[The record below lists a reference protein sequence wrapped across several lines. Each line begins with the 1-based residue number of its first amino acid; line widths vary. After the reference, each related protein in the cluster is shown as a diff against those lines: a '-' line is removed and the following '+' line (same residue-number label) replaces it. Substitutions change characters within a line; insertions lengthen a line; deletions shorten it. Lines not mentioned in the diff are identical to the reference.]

1 MTNADPRAYA
11 PATSPGYTP
20 ADSPGYA
27 PRTATPH
34 PYDTTT
40 TPTSTSHTP
49 QAPARRGSR
58 NTPAQQPRLVV
69 AARPPRDEEVKLLPV
84 RGPRHER
91 HLLEADEL
99 DALSLPVGDDGVVIG
114 TDPNNRPAVLGLFR
128 PRAVDA
134 ALVGGSY
141 LAQLIALRA
150 VATGARIV
158 IETARPEL
166 WSALAQ
172 NAGGGQPVVA
182 IVPVRRVGALG
193 AAAASPVLLI
203 RDCGAR
209 PPRLA
214 QPKTPWQTTLTLLP
228 FLDSAYAGQLV
239 GADLV
244 ALQRISPQEAQLA
257 ARVIRLGVE
266 DIQALPGLPDELT
279 LWSARHGR
287 QYVYGMP
294 TQLEAGL
301 LGNPRRVD

>member
-1 MTNADPRAYA
+1 MTA
-11 PATSPGYTP
+11 PDFRGTAPNSRGTAP
-20 ADSPGYA
+20 DSRGYA
-27 PRTATPH
+27 SPTAPR
-34 PYDTTT
+34 PYDTSAYQTPRGTT
-40 TPTSTSHTP
+40 
-49 QAPARRGSR
+49 RGR
-58 NTPAQQPRLVV
+58 TPAPQPRLVV
-69 AARPPRDEEVKLLPV
+69 AARPPRDEEIRLLPV

-128 PRAVDA
+128 PRPVDS

-141 LAQLIALRA
+141 VAQLLALRA

-182 IVPVRRVGALG
+182 VVPVRRVGALG
-193 AAAASPVLLI
+193 ATAVSPVLLI

-214 QPKTPWQTTLTLLP
+214 QPKTAWQTTLTLLP
-228 FLDSAYAGQLV
+228 FLDPAYAGQLV

-266 DIQALPGLPDELT
+266 DVQALPGLPDELT

-301 LGNPRRVD
+301 LGNPRRMD

>member
-1 MTNADPRAYA
+1 MTDADPRGYA
-11 PATSPGYTP
+11 RTTTQRPQDARTP
-20 ADSPGYA
+20 A
-27 PRTATPH
+27 PR
-34 PYDTTT
+34 PYDPTIPANPGGPRP
-40 TPTSTSHTP
+40 TPG
-49 QAPARRGSR
+49 RSR
-58 NTPAQQPRLVV
+58 NAPTPQPRLVV
-69 AARPPRDEEVKLLPV
+69 AARPPRDEEVRLLPV

-114 TDPNNRPAVLGLFR
+114 EDPNRRPAVLGLFR
-128 PRAVDA
+128 PRALDS

-141 LAQLIALRA
+141 LAQLVALRA

-166 WSALAQ
+166 WSTLAQ

-182 IVPVRRVGALG
+182 LVPVRRVGALG
-193 AAAASPVLLI
+193 ATAASPVLLI

-228 FLDSAYAGQLV
+228 FLDPAYAGQLG

-257 ARVIRLGVE
+257 ARVLRIGVE
-266 DIQALPGLPDELT
+266 DVQALPGLPDELT
-279 LWSARHGR
+279 LWCARHGGR
-287 QYVYGMP
+287 QYVYGTP

-301 LGNPRRVD
+301 LGAPRRVD

>member
-1 MTNADPRAYA
+1 MTAPNQPYA
-11 PATSPGYTP
+11 RTP
-20 ADSPGYA
+20 APSPTLN
-27 PRTATPH
+27 PSSPL
-34 PYDTTT
+34 
-40 TPTSTSHTP
+40 TPTLTSQSPYSQPSQPPPSH
-49 QAPARRGSR
+49 SH
-58 NTPAQQPRLVV
+58 QPRLLV

-91 HLLEADEL
+91 HLLTADEL
-99 DALSLPVGDDGVVIG
+99 NALSLPVGDDGVVIG
-114 TDPNNRPAVLGLFR
+114 TDPNNQPAVLGLFR
-128 PRAVDA
+128 PRPVDA

-166 WSALAQ
+166 WAALAQ

-193 AAAASPVLLI
+193 ASAASPVLLI

-228 FLDSAYAGQLV
+228 FLDPAYAAQLA

-244 ALQRISPQEAQLA
+244 ALQRISPQESQLA
-257 ARVIRLGVE
+257 GRVIRLGVE
-266 DIQALPGLPDELT
+266 DVQALPGLPDELT

-287 QYVYGMP
+287 QYVYSMP
-294 TQLEAGL
+294 SQLEAGL
-301 LGNPRRVD
+301 LGTPRRVD

>member
-1 MTNADPRAYA
+1 MSATEPR
-11 PATSPGYTP
+11 
-20 ADSPGYA
+20 GYA
-27 PRTATPH
+27 RTSAPR
-34 PYDTTT
+34 PYDANASQHQN
-40 TPTSTSHTP
+40 PPGPSRGRNAPTP
-49 QAPARRGSR
+49 Q
-58 NTPAQQPRLVV
+58 QRLVV
-69 AARPPRDEEVKLLPV
+69 AARPTRDEEVKLLPV

-99 DALSLPVGDDGVVIG
+99 NALSLPVGDDGVVIG
-114 TDPNNRPAVLGLFR
+114 TDPNNQPAVVGLFR
-128 PRAVDA
+128 PRPVDG
-134 ALVGGSY
+134 ALVAGSY

-150 VATGARIV
+150 VAVGARIV

-166 WSALAQ
+166 WSPLAQ

-182 IVPVRRVGALG
+182 VVPVRRVGALG
-193 AAAASPVLLI
+193 ATATSPVLLI

-214 QPKTPWQTTLTLLP
+214 QPKTAWQTTLTLLP
-228 FLDSAYAGQLV
+228 FLDPAYAGQLV

-244 ALQRISPQEAQLA
+244 ALQRISPQEAQFA

-266 DIQALPGLPDELT
+266 DVQTLPGLPDELT
-279 LWSARHGR
+279 LWCARHGR

>member
-1 MTNADPRAYA
+1 MSA
-11 PATSPGYTP
+11 
-20 ADSPGYA
+20 ADSRGYA
-27 PRTATPH
+27 RTAAAS
-34 PYDTTT
+34 PYDTSAYQGQRGQQT
-40 TPTSTSHTP
+40 TPPGQGQPRSNTSSP
-49 QAPARRGSR
+49 P
-58 NTPAQQPRLVV
+58 PRLVV
-69 AARPPRDEEVKLLPV
+69 AARPPRDEEVRQLPV

-99 DALSLPVGDDGVVIG
+99 NALALPVGDDGVVIG
-114 TDPNNRPAVLGLFR
+114 TDPNNRLAVLGLFR
-128 PRAVDA
+128 PRTVDG

-141 LAQLIALRA
+141 LAQLLALRA

-166 WSALAQ
+166 WGPLAQ

-182 IVPVRRVGALG
+182 VVPVRRVGALG
-193 AAAASPVLLI
+193 ATAASPVLLI

-228 FLDSAYAGQLV
+228 FLDPAYAGQLV

-257 ARVIRLGVE
+257 ARIIRLGVE
-266 DIQALPGLPDELT
+266 DIQALPSLPDELT
-279 LWSARHGR
+279 LWCARHGR
-287 QYVYGMP
+287 QYVFGMP

-301 LGNPRRVD
+301 LGAPRRVD